1 MEQVTTAPRV
11 MPRPLAGDHAGGTRH
26 GLKKVLG
33 VAAWQRLPEAVRERF
48 SEDSP
53 DATYAGAYEIVRA
66 SLFGRLIAWI
76 AVLFGTP
83 VAPRVGTNVAAC
95 VMVRAHGA
103 GVDWIRAYLWEDGR
117 THVVK
122 STKLVTPDGRL
133 IEKLP
138 AGLCM
143 PLESYEE
150 RGVLHFVS
158 RGYYIDPGLGMK
170 LWLPEFLTPGVTHV
184 EHIDLGHGWFRFTMA
199 VTHPWFGEVYFQTG
213 RFCATEVLE

>member
-1 MEQVTTAPRV
+1 MDQVTTAPRIL
-11 MPRPLAGDHAGGTRH
+11 PRPLAGDLTGSTRH

-33 VAAWQRLPEAVRERF
+33 AAAWQRLPDAVRERF
-48 SEDSP
+48 SEDAP
-53 DATYAGAYEIVRA
+53 NATYAGAYELVRA
-66 SLFGRLIAWI
+66 SLFGRLIAWL

-83 VAPRVGTNVAAC
+83 VAPRVGRNVAAC
-95 VMVRAHGA
+95 VKVRARGD

-117 THVVK
+117 THIVK

-143 PLESYEE
+143 ALDTYEE

-158 RGYYIDPGLGMK
+158 RGYYIDHGLGVK
-170 LWLPEFLTPGVTHV
+170 LWLPAFLTPGVTHV

-199 VTHPWFGEVYFQTG
+199 VTHPLFGEVYFQTG
-213 RFCATEVLE
+213 RFCATEDLE